1 MVGVP
6 MQNERLDFGYS
17 FRWNFH
23 YPTLAYV
30 EKSQKAAL
38 VYEIISLWN
47 SSPLNAMVWQS

>member
-38 VYEIISLWN
+38 VYEIVSLWN